1 MRRQIF
7 EMTAEQYATL
17 MAKFKAAHANG
28 VENSE
33 PLVDAAWDELGE
45 EMGFEG
51 ITARCHLGNP
61 RIFTAC
67 PKEKADVDTQAG

>member
-7 EMTAEQYATL
+7 EMSAEQYATL

-61 RIFTAC
+61 RIFTAF
-67 PKEKADVDTQAG
+67 PKEKANAEGTPG